1 MSEARQLDENAE
13 IIVREIRKEDFD
25 AIAEL
30 SLKCFGPE
38 NSLKQEHF
46 ESQNKLFP
54 EGQICVEYNGKIVGT
69 ALSLIVNFED
79 YGMDHNYYDIC
90 DLGFIRNHNP
100 EGKHLYGIEVG
111 VDEDYRGLQLG
122 RRLYEGRRK
131 ICQDYNLEG
140 IYIGGRMPNYYKYA
154 DKMNALD
161 YAKEVEKGEIF
172 DPVMTFQMKNGF
184 ELYTVIA
191 GYLPDDEESLD
202 NGALMKWDN
211 PEYKAE

>member
-1 MSEARQLDENAE
+1 MSGTAQLNGNAK
-13 IIVREIRKEDFD
+13 IVVREIRKEDFD
-25 AIAEL
+25 AIAAL

-38 NSLKQEHF
+38 NSLKKEHF
-46 ESQNKLFP
+46 ESQYKLFP
-54 EGQICVEYNGKIVGT
+54 AGQICIEYNGKIVGT

-79 YGMDHNYYDIC
+79 YGLDHTYYDIC

-131 ICQDYNLEG
+131 ICQDHNLEG
-140 IYIGGRMPNYYKYA
+140 IYIGGRMPNYYKHA
-154 DKMNALD
+154 NELSGLD
-161 YAKEVEKGEIF
+161 YAKKVEKGEIF
-172 DPVMTFQMKNGF
+172 DPVLTFQIKNDF
-184 ELYTVIA
+184 ELYTVIP

-202 NGALMKWDN
+202 NGALMKWEN
-211 PEYKAE
+211 PLHKP